1 MIGAR
6 ALCLSV
12 RQQQVKNCCLQDCFH
27 WLPISPF
34 RRTRDRINT
43 ICTHR
48 QMSLMVEK
56 SCRDAIRKGREE
68 KAMNRRLTEWQELNV
83 HDEISES
90 AVHSKVVYHR
100 IFWSAQAGLPELH
113 CWIPEQRKR
122 IFWYYSGIR
131 QCSPGRLSNIRQN
144 IRWYGIK

>member
-6 ALCLSV
+6 ALSVCAAAAAGEKLLSP
-12 RQQQVKNCCLQDCFH
+12 RLFPLIAHQS
-27 WLPISPF
+27 ISPK
-34 RRTRDRINT
+34 RDRINT

-90 AVHSKVVYHR
+90 ALHRWFSEADYKDVSACDWSPPTWGRGDESYIRTELFLNLPYHILIFILIHIR
-100 IFWSAQAGLPELH
+100 IH
-113 CWIPEQRKR
+113 CV
-122 IFWYYSGIR
+122 
-131 QCSPGRLSNIRQN
+131 L
-144 IRWYGIK
+144 